1 MYVADRKPPG
11 SPALPS
17 WPARSRTLSDPRF
30 YARVGGINW
39 DTVPSPCP
47 SCCSPPRWPFQAAD
61 GSFDSAHRARLCVCR
76 ERAVGRRRARVVGR
90 RKNAT
95 RSSQGYICSPEPF
108 RGYDIKFELV
118 NMNII
123 HSFGRSFTPPDKTC
137 NERGTGTR
145 RSRGGAICKMGA
157 FRPFKSL

>member
-61 GSFDSAHRARLCVCR
+61 GSFDSSLRARLCVCR

-95 RSSQGYICSPEPF
+95 REPKTTF
-108 RGYDIKFELV
+108 VVLDGLGASDPWWSV
-118 NMNII
+118 
-123 HSFGRSFTPPDKTC
+123 GR
-137 NERGTGTR
+137 TGRKNRPSTAFCQK
-145 RSRGGAICKMGA
+145 AIFCRTVSGLILLLYKYN
-157 FRPFKSL
+157 

>member
-61 GSFDSAHRARLCVCR
+61 GSFDSSHRARLCVCR

-95 RSSQGYICSPEPF
+95 REAKTTLVVRNRLRVNNFSSGIKKESLTLRQLFSWPPYFGAHFAP
-108 RGYDIKFELV
+108 DIGSGPRVHQL
-118 NMNII
+118 N
-123 HSFGRSFTPPDKTC
+123 TATLL
-137 NERGTGTR
+137 TR
-145 RSRGGAICKMGA
+145 
-157 FRPFKSL
+157 